1 MEENIISNLNEE
13 LENVI
18 DEGREMLDRAELK
31 EKFEEART
39 EAELLIR
46 KHPIQG
52 VLVGAFAGYVFARMF
67 KSNK

>member
-1 MEENIISNLNEE
+1 MEENIISNLNDE

-18 DEGREMLDRAELK
+18 DEGRDMLDRAELQ

-46 KHPIQG
+46 KHPIQS
-52 VLVGAFAGYVFARMF
+52 VIVGAFVGYFFARMF
-67 KSNK
+67 KSDK

>member
-1 MEENIISNLNEE
+1 MEENIIKNLNDE

-46 KHPIQG
+46 KHPIQSVIAG
-52 VLVGAFAGYVFARMF
+52 AIVGYFFARMF
-67 KSNK
+67 KSDK